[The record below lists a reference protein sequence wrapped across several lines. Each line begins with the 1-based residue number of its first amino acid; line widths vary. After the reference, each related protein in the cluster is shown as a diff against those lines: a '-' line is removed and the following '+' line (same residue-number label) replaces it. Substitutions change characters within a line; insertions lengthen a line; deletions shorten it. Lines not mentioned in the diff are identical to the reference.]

1 MRICHLG
8 GEARGDV
15 KVCNGQID
23 VKVWY
28 VDGCREL
35 DGSMLIVDPLHQ
47 VEQLLFPL
55 KPERDDVVSKSL
67 PKTSIRVPWIL
78 G

>member
-28 VDGCREL
+28 VDGALVCREL
-35 DGSMLIVDPLHQ
+35 DGSMLTVDPLH
-47 VEQLLFPL
+47 
-55 KPERDDVVSKSL
+55 
-67 PKTSIRVPWIL
+67 
-78 G
+78 